1 MLKTI
6 IRLPDGTE
14 ISSGAGEAWSIRSAT
29 HTECVNSGT
38 ELTIGSVCS
47 ACLELEILD
56 TVNSLSLIA
65 NDRIT
70 LVKEDGAGQRT
81 QMGIFRMEK
90 PTKASANV
98 YKVTAYDAVSYLDRD
113 LTEWLHGLTGWPY
126 RLDSFAR
133 MVCQACGLELVAG
146 DIPNGDF
153 PVQQFYK
160 SGVTGRQL
168 MSWVAEIACRFCRA
182 TADDKIELAWY
193 TPSGVTVEPTGD
205 NRYFAGTL
213 VYEDY
218 EVTEIGGVRLRLAQS
233 NSGALWPDNE
243 ADNPYV
249 ITGNAI
255 LLAKVT
261 EDLIPY
267 LDNITRELETL
278 AWYVPCKVDIPARL
292 DLRPGH
298 LVDVVDKHG
307 KCITTC
313 IMTKIQTGNRDSLES
328 TGSVSRDSSSAV
340 NNQSTGEVV
349 QNAIDN
355 QTRQEIFDK
364 LTEGG
369 KIQGI
374 YVQDNKW
381 YINAEHVQVLNL
393 KAGSVTAGKLSS
405 TNGKTYFD
413 LDNGSI
419 VTNNIT
425 ATGGTIGGWNLQ
437 NSKLYAGGTN
447 GIKTVCVQAPSA
459 NTTFVFAA
467 GGESHESYIDCPFRV
482 TKNGEMYASK
492 GEISGWKI
500 DDNSIRYGN
509 LGASGS
515 MWLCRTGTT
524 SSPDS
529 YGQSGIAETA
539 ATKTGWCMTVG
550 NKFGVDRT
558 GALFASGATLIG
570 TIKAS
575 SGNIGEWEIQD
586 GKLVSASTYSNKFK
600 MNGNAL
606 SITYTTTPD
615 SQGITREVTEEITWK
630 DLILTVK
637 SLM

>member
-14 ISSGAGEAWSIRSAT
+14 ISSGAGEVWSIRSAT

-56 TVNSLSLIA
+56 TAGTLALIA
-65 NDRIT
+65 NDSIT
-70 LVKEDGAGQRT
+70 LIKEGDVGQRG
-81 QMGIFRMEK
+81 QLGIFRMEK

-98 YKVTAYDAVSYLDRD
+98 YKVVAYDRVSDLDKD
-113 LTEWLHGLTGWPY
+113 LTAWLKGLAGGPY
-126 RLDSFAR
+126 RLDTFAR
-133 MVCQACGLELVAG
+133 MVCTACGLELVAQ
-146 DIPNGDF
+146 DIPNADF
-153 PVQQFYK
+153 PVQQFHK

-168 MSWVAEIACRFCRA
+168 MHWVAEIACRFCRA
-182 TADDKIELAWY
+182 TADGKIELAWY
-193 TPSGVTVEPTGD
+193 TPSGVTVEPVGD

-233 NSGALWPDNE
+233 DSGALWPDNE

-249 ITGNAI
+249 ITGNPI
-255 LLAKVT
+255 LLAQVT
-261 EDLIPY
+261 EDMTPY
-267 LDNITRELETL
+267 LATIEQELEAL
-278 AWYVPCKVDIPARL
+278 ARYVPCQFAMPARL

-307 KCITTC
+307 KRLSTC
-313 IMTKIQTGNRDSLES
+313 VMSKIQAGNRDSYES

-340 NNQSTGEVV
+340 NNQSTGAVV
-349 QNAIDN
+349 QQAMEN

-369 KIQGI
+369 KIQGV

-381 YINAEHVQVLNL
+381 HINAEHVQVLNL
-393 KAGSVTAGKLSS
+393 KAGSITAGKLSS
-405 TNGKTYFD
+405 VNGKTYFN

-419 VTNNIT
+419 VTNDIT
-425 ATGGTIGGWNLQ
+425 ATGGTIGGWSLQ
-437 NSKLYAGGTN
+437 NSKLYAGGAD

-500 DDNSIRYGN
+500 DDNSIRHGD

-515 MWLCRTGTT
+515 MWLCRTGTN
-524 SSPDS
+524 SSPNS

-539 ATKTGWCMTVG
+539 ATKTGWCITVG
-550 NKFGVDRT
+550 NKFGVDNT
-558 GALFASGATLIG
+558 GALYASGATLIG

-575 SGNIGEWEIQD
+575 SGNIGEWEIHD

-606 SITYTTTPD
+606 SITYTTAPD
-615 SQGITREVTEEITWK
+615 NQGNAREVTEEITWK